1 MDNKLIE
8 LIVEARFL
16 VGFIGEK
23 EQANWWGSS
32 FLSKSSSAFLTPV
45 FPKTTP
51 TAQYHGICQAA
62 KRVHDE
68 HIGLGRNYHLYRLP
82 DSIERSLANAMND
95 QDLSLK
101 ILENIAD
108 RDLASKRLAEIGTTG
123 NDFAEGPIAVGD
135 FSDDELGILVRKMI
149 SHYHSAFENDIKC
162 FPYLRDLA

>member
-1 MDNKLIE
+1 MENNLIE
-8 LIVEARFL
+8 LIVETRFL
-16 VGFIGEK
+16 VGFLGEK

-95 QDLSLK
+95 QDL
-101 ILENIAD
+101 
-108 RDLASKRLAEIGTTG
+108 
-123 NDFAEGPIAVGD
+123 
-135 FSDDELGILVRKMI
+135 
-149 SHYHSAFENDIKC
+149 
-162 FPYLRDLA
+162 